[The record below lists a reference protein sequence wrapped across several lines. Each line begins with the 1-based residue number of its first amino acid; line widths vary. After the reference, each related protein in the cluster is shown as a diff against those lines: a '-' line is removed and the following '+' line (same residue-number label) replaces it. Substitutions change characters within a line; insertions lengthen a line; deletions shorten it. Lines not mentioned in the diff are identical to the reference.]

1 MPNLIAIDYD
11 GTGQHDLFERTSSS
25 GSALPA
31 SPVVFLTVTANGS
44 AGNCFR
50 HRELCEN
57 GRDRPFKRQGVE
69 SREKTRAVAEG
80 CYRCSDPNSVDTW
93 YIWALRRELF
103 FNI

>member
-1 MPNLIAIDYD
+1 MMGPASMS
-11 GTGQHDLFERTSSS
+11 FSSELLPT
-25 GSALPA
+25 AALCLPA
-31 SPVVFLTVTANGS
+31 SPVVFLTVAANGS

-57 GRDRPFKRQGVE
+57 GRDRPFKRQDVE
-69 SREKTRAVAEG
+69 SRDKTRAVTAA

-93 YIWALRRELF
+93 HIWALRRELF